1 MKKTSTLKKMVLLF
15 AASLMIFSTSLASAT
30 GLFSEMNE
38 TEYADER
45 LPILDEV
52 ADTVSTTQTE
62 GSVTVEISQ
71 AYYEGNRVYISYKAS
86 SQILEQDGLILEDGS
101 YADII
106 AGGSVQ
112 QEDGSIIG
120 WKECI
125 VPEDA
130 LADNQTFCLVYSTP
144 ENKDKRTLSFTLKH
158 HKYDQF
164 LQGNSPDALYQARAI
179 LYIGKVDLKG
189 IVILTSPEQAASWLA
204 WQEGKEG
211 TGTDVISSWNLYQ
224 NGELVSYDLFGA
236 SEVHEDDVTFSVM
249 FPFMEDL
256 SGLSLVPEYSG
267 AGEKTDEAIILEP
280 MDQE

>member
-1 MKKTSTLKKMVLLF
+1 M
-15 AASLMIFSTSLASAT
+15 
-30 GLFSEMNE
+30 
-38 TEYADER
+38 
-45 LPILDEV
+45 
-52 ADTVSTTQTE
+52 
-62 GSVTVEISQ
+62 
-71 AYYEGNRVYISYKAS
+71 
-86 SQILEQDGLILEDGS
+86 
-101 YADII
+101 
-106 AGGSVQ
+106 
-112 QEDGSIIG
+112 
-120 WKECI
+120 
-125 VPEDA
+125 
-130 LADNQTFCLVYSTP
+130 VYSTP

-164 LQGNSPDALYQARAI
+164 LQGNSPDALYHARAI

-224 NGELVSYDLFGA
+224 NGELVSCDLFGA

>member
-1 MKKTSTLKKMVLLF
+1 M
-15 AASLMIFSTSLASAT
+15 
-30 GLFSEMNE
+30 
-38 TEYADER
+38 
-45 LPILDEV
+45 DEV
-52 ADTVSTTQTE
+52 ADVVSVSQTID
-62 GSVTVEISQ
+62 SVTVEVSQ
-71 AYYEGNRVYISYKAS
+71 AYYEGNRVYVSYKATE
-86 SQILEQDGLILEDGS
+86 QIYEQDGLELEDGS

-249 FPFMEDL
+249 FPLWKISVGCLLFPNTVELAKKLMKRLFL
-256 SGLSLVPEYSG
+256 SRWTRNKCNDNSVVIQPNVPR
-267 AGEKTDEAIILEP
+267 L
-280 MDQE
+280 M